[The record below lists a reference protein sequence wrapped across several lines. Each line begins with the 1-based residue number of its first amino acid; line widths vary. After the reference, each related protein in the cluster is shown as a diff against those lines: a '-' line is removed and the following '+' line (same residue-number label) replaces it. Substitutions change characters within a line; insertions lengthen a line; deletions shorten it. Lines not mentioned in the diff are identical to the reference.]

1 MGKPFFV
8 IFASALLIGAP
19 ELCAARDGARAQLPQ
34 AVDSYYRDAEA
45 TLQRVGAQKPN
56 TRRAKSVILFVGD
69 GMGISTVTAARIFEG
84 QMRGVDGESNVLAFE
99 AFPYVALAKTYAHD
113 AQVSDSAPTATAMIA
128 GVKTRN
134 DIIGLDQRARLND
147 CAGSKDMH
155 VTTLWEIAEQAGLAT
170 GVVTTA
176 RLTHATPAA
185 TYAHSASRDWESDA
199 DMPPEARA
207 QGCADI
213 ARQLIETRFG
223 DGLEI
228 ALGGGR
234 EKFLPRDAV
243 DPADRKMRGARQD
256 GRDLI
261 KAWQDRYGPEAA
273 YVSSADQLAAVDP
286 TRTMHVLGLFAPS
299 HMAYESERAASSPS
313 EPSLADMTTKAIDV
327 LSQNRKGF
335 ILMVEAGRIDH
346 GSHEGKAS
354 LTLSETMA
362 LNEAV
367 KAALAKV
374 SAKDTLIL
382 VTADHSHTL
391 TIGGYVKRNN
401 PILGLAVDVTGKL
414 ERADDGLPYTTLSF
428 ANGPGGFIKGKR
440 ADLSRA
446 DTAAPGFV
454 QQALVP
460 LRGETHAGEDVAIY
474 AIGPS
479 AHLFRGT
486 VEQNYIFHVMA
497 HALRLDARTAK
508 ASQ

>member
-1 MGKPFFV
+1 M
-8 IFASALLIGAP
+8 
-19 ELCAARDGARAQLPQ
+19 
-34 AVDSYYRDAEA
+34 
-45 TLQRVGAQKPN
+45 T
-56 TRRAKSVILFVGD
+56 
-69 GMGISTVTAARIFEG
+69 
-84 QMRGVDGESNVLAFE
+84 
-99 AFPYVALAKTYAHD
+99 
-113 AQVSDSAPTATAMIA
+113 A

-134 DIIGLDQRARLND
+134 DILGLDQRARLDD
-147 CAGSKDMH
+147 CAGSKSKH
-155 VTTLWEIAEQAGLAT
+155 VTTLWEMAEEAGLAT

-199 DMPPEARA
+199 DMPPDAREE
-207 QGCADI
+207 GCADI
-213 ARQLIETRFG
+213 ARQLIELAFG
-223 DGLEI
+223 DGFEV

-243 DPADRKMRGARQD
+243 DPADAKTRGTRQD

-261 KAWQDRYGPEAA
+261 KAWQDRYGAEGA
-273 YVSSADQLAAVDP
+273 YVSNAQQLAKVNPA
-286 TRTMHVLGLFAPS
+286 RTAHVLGLFAPS
-299 HMAYESERAASSPS
+299 QMAYDSERAASSPS
-313 EPSLADMTTKAIDV
+313 EPSLADMTAKAIDV
-327 LSQNRKGF
+327 LSRSRKGF

-346 GSHEGKAS
+346 GSHEGKAY
-354 LTLSETMA
+354 LTLSETVA

-374 SAKDTLIL
+374 SAKDTLII

-401 PILGLAVDVTGKL
+401 PILGLAVDVNGKL
-414 ERADDGLPYTTLSF
+414 ARADDGLPYTTLSF
-428 ANGPGGFIKGKR
+428 ANGPGGLFKGKR
-440 ADLSRA
+440 ADLA
-446 DTAAPGFV
+446 HVDTAAPGFV

-479 AHLFRGT
+479 AHLFQGT

-497 HALRLDARTAK
+497 HALRLSARTAQAK
-508 ASQ
+508 K